1 MINQCYKLVATGAG
15 TSTQVA
21 GAHFNVSSNHHL
33 LGLWEHGK
41 VPKMEGERN
50 PGLHIGFGTTLGS
63 GTCVEKRRIKVGEI
77 F

>member
-1 MINQCYKLVATGAG
+1 MTDQCYKLVVTAAG
-15 TSTQVA
+15 TSAQVA

-50 PGLHIGFGTTLGS
+50 SGLHIGFGKMLGS
-63 GTCVEKRRIKVGEI
+63 GTCAEKKE
-77 F
+77 